1 MKYAE
6 LKNEAIKRMKI
17 LQLKDEI
24 IKEFKDTDTLYI
36 SNLGGTLEIADDE
49 QMKFVK
55 EIEQT
60 KNMLVYHLIHII
72 TRYQDITY
80 YLFVDNN
87 KKEWIAE
94 KKDLERTYTSYTLAL
109 CYTKVKSFNEIGF
122 WHSNGRIT
130 HIT

>member
-36 SNLGGTLEIADDE
+36 SNLGEVLEIADDE
-49 QMKFVK
+49 QMQFVK
-55 EIEQT
+55 DIEQT
-60 KNMLVYHLIHII
+60 KNILVYHLIHR
-72 TRYQDITY
+72 TTQYQDTTY

-87 KKEWIAE
+87 KRQWKAE
-94 KKDLERTYTSYTLAL
+94 KKDLENQFTLAL
-109 CYTKVKSFNEIGF
+109 CYTKVKSFNEIGM
-122 WHSNGRIT
+122 WIKDGKVTDIT
-130 HIT
+130 

>member
-1 MKYAE
+1 MKCTE

-60 KNMLVYHLIHII
+60 KNLLVYHLIHR
-72 TRYQDITY
+72 TTQYQDTTY

-94 KKDLERTYTSYTLAL
+94 KKDLEKQYTLAL
-109 CYTKVKSFNEIGF
+109 CYTKVKSFNEIGM
-122 WHSNGRIT
+122 WIKDGKVTDIT
-130 HIT
+130 

>member
-1 MKYAE
+1 MKCTE

-36 SNLGGTLEIADDE
+36 SNLGGTLEISDDE

-60 KNMLVYHLIHII
+60 KNLLVYHLIHR
-72 TRYQDITY
+72 TTQYQDTTY

-94 KKDLERTYTSYTLAL
+94 KKDLEKQYTLAL
-109 CYTKVKSFNEIGF
+109 CYTKVKSFNEIGM
-122 WHSNGRIT
+122 WIKDGKVTDIT
-130 HIT
+130 

>member
-36 SNLGGTLEIADDE
+36 SNLGEALEIADDE
-49 QMKFVK
+49 QMQFVK
-55 EIEQT
+55 DIEQT
-60 KNMLVYHLIHII
+60 KNILVYHLIHR
-72 TRYQDITY
+72 TTQYQDTTY

-87 KKEWIAE
+87 KKEWKAE
-94 KKDLERTYTSYTLAL
+94 KKDLENQFTLAL
-109 CYTKVKSFNEIGF
+109 CYTKVKSFNEIGM
-122 WHSNGRIT
+122 WIKDGKVTDIT
-130 HIT
+130 

>member
-1 MKYAE
+1 MKYTE

-60 KNMLVYHLIHII
+60 KNLLVYHLIHR
-72 TRYQDITY
+72 TTQYQDTTY

-87 KKEWIAE
+87 KKEWKAE
-94 KKDLERTYTSYTLAL
+94 KKDLENQFTLAL
-109 CYTKVKSFNEIGF
+109 CYTKVKNFNEIGM
-122 WHSNGRIT
+122 WIKDGKVTDIT
-130 HIT
+130 

>member
-1 MKYAE
+1 MKCTD

-36 SNLGGTLEIADDE
+36 SNLGEALEIADDE
-49 QMKFVK
+49 QMQFVK
-55 EIEQT
+55 DIEQT
-60 KNMLVYHLIHII
+60 KNILVYHLIHR
-72 TRYQDITY
+72 TTQYQDTTY

-87 KKEWIAE
+87 KKQWKAE
-94 KKDLERTYTSYTLAL
+94 KKDLAKQYTLAL
-109 CYTKVKSFNEIGF
+109 CYNKVKSFNEIGV
-122 WHSNGRIT
+122 WLNDGRIT

>member
-36 SNLGGTLEIADDE
+36 SNLGEALEIADDE
-49 QMKFVK
+49 QMQFVK
-55 EIEQT
+55 DIEQT
-60 KNMLVYHLIHII
+60 KNILVYHLIHR
-72 TRYQDITY
+72 TTQYQDTTY

-87 KKEWIAE
+87 KRQWKAE
-94 KKDLERTYTSYTLAL
+94 KKDLENQFTLAL
-109 CYTKVKSFNEIGF
+109 CYTKVKSFNEIGM
-122 WHSNGRIT
+122 WIKDGKVTDIT
-130 HIT
+130 

>member
-36 SNLGGTLEIADDE
+36 SNLGEALEIADDE
-49 QMKFVK
+49 QIQFVK
-55 EIEQT
+55 DIEQT
-60 KNMLVYHLIHII
+60 KNILVYHLIHR
-72 TRYQDITY
+72 TTQYQDTTY

-94 KKDLERTYTSYTLAL
+94 KKDLENQFKLAL
-109 CYTKVKSFNEIGF
+109 CYTKVKSFNEIGM
-122 WHSNGRIT
+122 WIKDGKVTDIT
-130 HIT
+130 